1 MGRTAQGVVRIVELF
16 FNLYQHNNIVGGHFR
31 KVEGFNRRIQHIL
44 MLDDLRAKRFT
55 DPAEITVLFQVFRE
69 AKSEH
74 FVDEDLALL
83 SLMSNFLMKLER
95 KYHDLKESFSFF
107 ERKRQRD

>member
-1 MGRTAQGVVRIVELF
+1 MAQGMVRIVELF

-55 DPAEITVLFQVFRE
+55 NPSELTTLFQVFHEIRG
-69 AKSEH
+69 EH
-74 FVDEDLALL
+74 FVDEDLSLL
-83 SLMSNFLMKLER
+83 SLLSNFLMKL
-95 KYHDLKESFSFF
+95 
-107 ERKRQRD
+107 